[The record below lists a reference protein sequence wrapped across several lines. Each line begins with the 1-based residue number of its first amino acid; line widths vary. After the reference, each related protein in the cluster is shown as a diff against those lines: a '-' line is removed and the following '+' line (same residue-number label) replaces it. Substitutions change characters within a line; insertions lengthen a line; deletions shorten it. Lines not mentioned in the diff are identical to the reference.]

1 MGRPPVEAT
10 DVFRALADPTRRV
23 ILSTLRDGGLAVADI
38 ASAFPVSR
46 PAVSKHLRI
55 LKEADLVVEQRLGR
69 NRVYALNAGPLQ
81 DVDDWLDEYRTFWR
95 HSLRRLKDLVEISD
109 EASRPR
115 KTRKG
120 KSERGRKGQK
130 R

>member
-23 ILSTLRDGGLAVADI
+23 ILSTLCDGGLAVADI

-55 LKEADLVVEQRLGR
+55 LKEADLVVEERHGR

-81 DVDDWLDEYRTFWR
+81 DVDEWLDEYRTFWR
-95 HSLRRLKDLVEISD
+95 HSLRRLKDLVETSD
-109 EASRPR
+109 ERLQPR
-115 KTRKG
+115 KNQKPKVG
-120 KSERGRKGQK
+120 SGRKGEKQ
-130 R
+130 